1 MSQKRIMKLATRGKR
16 FAAGMIDFIPITISI
31 LYLISGLITNVISYA
46 NQALNS
52 LDNYDSYY
60 NSDPYIYH
68 QGISGGTL
76 LMFLIIVYL
85 LFQLYFYSKSQSIG
99 KAIIGLRVVDA
110 TTGQPIGFAK
120 MLLRE
125 IIVKKASSSIL
136 YLGHIWI
143 LFDKYNRSWHDKIL
157 ETYVIDEKPGKA
169 YPGYASFGGGAPNG
183 NMGPNGG
190 AGAGTASNNASS
202 NGGFNANSNS
212 YTGGNPSQNSGSYTG
227 WNTSYGSGVNTNAG
241 YGTGEAGAAVSANT
255 SNTVNPR
262 DEILRNL
269 TRASTAPTPAQP
281 YASPATPAQ
290 APMQPLAQPA
300 TQAPISS
307 QPVTSETPSS
317 ESSTES
323 SAPLAKKWT
332 PDESFEAST
341 AAGEPMITPAT
352 STLEETKPEEA
363 EPEIADAL
371 DNELNTL
378 EAELRS
384 ETNSVF
390 SVDEGMVEAD
400 PEEEPET
407 AAPSEE

>member
-31 LYLISGLITNVISYA
+31 LYLISGLITNFISYA

-68 QGISGGTL
+68 HGISGGTL

-85 LFQLYFYSKSQSIG
+85 MFQLYFYSKSQSIG

-136 YLGHIWI
+136 YLGYIWI

-169 YPGYASFGGGAPNG
+169 YPGYASYGGGAPNG
-183 NMGPNGG
+183 NMDPNGG
-190 AGAGTASNNASS
+190 AGVGTASNNISS
-202 NGGFNANSNS
+202 NGGFNANSSS

-227 WNTSYGSGVNTNAG
+227 WNTSYGSGTNTNAG

-255 SNTVNPR
+255 TNTVNPR

-281 YASPATPAQ
+281 YASPATP
-290 APMQPLAQPA
+290 MQPLAQPA
-300 TQAPISS
+300 TPILEV
-307 QPVTSETPSS
+307 PKSE
-317 ESSTES
+317 
-323 SAPLAKKWT
+323 L
-332 PDESFEAST
+332 
-341 AAGEPMITPAT
+341 EP
-352 STLEETKPEEA
+352 EA
-363 EPEIADAL
+363 EPESKVDETVAL
-371 DNELNTL
+371 DDELNTL
-378 EAELRS
+378 EAELKN
-384 ETNSVF
+384 ETDSAF
-390 SVDEGMVEAD
+390 RLDEGKPET
-400 PEEEPET
+400 EEEPET

>member
-31 LYLISGLITNVISYA
+31 LYLISGLITSFISYA

-68 QGISGGTL
+68 HGISGGTL

-85 LFQLYFYSKSQSIG
+85 MFQLYFYSKSQSIG

-136 YLGHIWI
+136 YLGYIWI

-190 AGAGTASNNASS
+190 AGAGYVSNNISS
-202 NGGFNANSNS
+202 NGDFYANGSTF
-212 YTGGNPSQNSGSYTG
+212 TGGNTAQNSGSFANG
-227 WNTSYGSGVNTNAG
+227 NADANSG
-241 YGTGEAGAAVSANT
+241 YGTGATGAVTNANT
-255 SNTVNPR
+255 TNTVNPR

-281 YASPATPAQ
+281 YASPAT
-290 APMQPLAQPA
+290 PMQPLAQPA

-332 PDESFEAST
+332 PDESVESST
-341 AAGEPMITPAT
+341 DAGELMITPAT
-352 STLEETKPEEA
+352 PILEVPKSELEPEA
-363 EPEIADAL
+363 EPESKVDETVAL
-371 DNELNTL
+371 DDELNTL
-378 EAELRS
+378 EAELRN
-384 ETNSVF
+384 ETDSAF
-390 SVDEGMVEAD
+390 RLDEGMPET
-400 PEEEPET
+400 EEEPET